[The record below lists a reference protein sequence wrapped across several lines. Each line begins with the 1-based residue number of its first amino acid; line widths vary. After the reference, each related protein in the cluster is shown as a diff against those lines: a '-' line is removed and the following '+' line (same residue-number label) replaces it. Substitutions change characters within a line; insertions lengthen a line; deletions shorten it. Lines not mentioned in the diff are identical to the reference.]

1 MNDKLNLHQKLV
13 EVRKSI
19 HGFNKDKKS
28 GSGNFGYEY
37 VSGSQVLRA
46 IKGKMD
52 ELGVLLIPEI
62 DYDTMKWEKH
72 NYKTK
77 NGSDKTD
84 FIITM
89 KMNYTWVNA
98 ESPDDKITIPWVCI
112 GQQTDDI
119 AKAVGTAM
127 TYNERYFLLK
137 FLGLPTDEDD
147 SDAKEIKADKPTQL
161 NTTDRWTNKL
171 SDKQISRLYAIAYS
185 KGIDKDTVK
194 KHVFKKFTKDVVN
207 MTKEEYDLVCSGYE
221 NLQNKSNYE
230 NMQITS

>member
-98 ESPDDKITIPWVCI
+98 ELPDDKITIPWVCI

-147 SDAKEIKADKPTQL
+147 ADAKEIKADKPTQL
-161 NTTDRWTNKL
+161 DTTDRWTNKL

-207 MTKEEYDLVCSGYE
+207 MTKDEYDFMCSG
-221 NLQNKSNYE
+221 YE